1 MNSAD
6 KMNERT
12 TFLFQA
18 IVNITS
24 LVQLSDTKISI
35 IVAANMGILAIF
47 LSILKDYVLVIK
59 NTECYFFII
68 SMILFV
74 LFMLSWL
81 ISIIYSIKA
90 IKSRIA
96 KSEYISS
103 WFIDTNIL
111 DCKTYIKQIK
121 KMKDIDL
128 ENNLANELYKLNS
141 IHNKKIDNVNIALYL
156 FLNEILILFLIL
168 LLTIFNL

>member
-111 DCKTYIKQIK
+111 DC
-121 KMKDIDL
+121 
-128 ENNLANELYKLNS
+128 

-156 FLNEILILFLIL
+156 FLNEIFILFLIL